1 MKRLAMKQC
10 ENLEE
15 VREQIDLLDQQ
26 IVKLLATRSQF
37 VKQAAGFK
45 KTVAEAQAPQRVAQ
59 VMRKVEGLA
68 HEHGANPLLIER
80 VYQAIINTS
89 IEMEMQHLANL
100 TKD

>member
-1 MKRLAMKQC
+1 MKQC

-37 VKQAAGFK
+37 VQQAARFK

-89 IEMEMQHLANL
+89 IEIEMQHVANL
-100 TKD
+100 AKD